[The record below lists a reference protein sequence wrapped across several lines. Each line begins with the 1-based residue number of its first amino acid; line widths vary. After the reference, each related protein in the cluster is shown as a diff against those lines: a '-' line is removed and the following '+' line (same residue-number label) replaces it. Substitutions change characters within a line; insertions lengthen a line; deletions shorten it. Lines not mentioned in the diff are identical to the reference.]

1 MRLHHQLLKRTPAD
15 GFTLTELLVAAS
27 IGVLLSLVAGE
38 ALVSHLQSNARL
50 ESLERL
56 RNDWNRASHF
66 IESEVALS
74 ERVLTSSGSVNLD
87 QCSPE
92 ITADEFRFALEIRR
106 DLPPVI
112 YFVRNNES
120 NSSSIWN
127 GTESLYRCGPKL
139 REDGKYCTA
148 SDANLAIQST
158 EDNIQ
163 PCKRK
168 DSNLPSSYPPISL
181 AMLADGMEPK
191 SASDPDGCGFKTN
204 NQSITS
210 KSLQATFCITGVGE
224 QQFKADLNTYSR
236 ISPIFSYPN
245 ATSLCS
251 DQNLTI
257 EGFYKLSGG
266 DSDANNLSVP
276 QGEVPEDQD
285 VLICGYGG
293 GDTIE
298 GSTGNDVL
306 EAGDLTG
313 SSHPSAT
320 LSGLAGNDR
329 LVGGKGNDS
338 LNGNGGD
345 DVLIGQDGN
354 DTLNGG
360 AGENRYLPG
369 LGNDT
374 VEGGPDLDVVFL
386 DDVRNNF
393 TGLSACTRSNCSL
406 SYTKA
411 GTDYTLTTTNAEVL
425 IFRDGRYDLK

>member
-1 MRLHHQLLKRTPAD
+1 MRLHHQLLKRTQAD
-15 GFTLTELLVAAS
+15 GFTLTELLLAAS
-27 IGVLLSLVAGE
+27 MGVLLSLVAGE
-38 ALVSHLQSNARL
+38 ALISHLQSNARL

-74 ERVLTSSGSVNLD
+74 ERVLTSAGSVNLD

-92 ITADEFRFALEIRR
+92 ITAEEFRFALEIRR
-106 DLPPVI
+106 DLQPVI
-112 YFVRNNES
+112 YFVRDNDS
-120 NSSSIWN
+120 NSSSVWN
-127 GTESLYRCGPKL
+127 GTESLYRCGPGIA
-139 REDGKYCTA
+139 EDGNYSNQITGSSSSLGGSKLVLDGLTQDCNLTVITDP
-148 SDANLAIQST
+148 SDT
-158 EDNIQ
+158 
-163 PCKRK
+163 
-168 DSNLPSSYPPISL
+168 SN
-181 AMLADGMEPK
+181 
-191 SASDPDGCGFKTN
+191 
-204 NQSITS
+204 TS
-210 KSLQATFCITGVGE
+210 KSLRINLCIKGISTQTFEGE
-224 QQFKADLNTYSR
+224 TSTYSR
-236 ISPIFSYPN
+236 ISPIFSYPS

-276 QGEVPEDQD
+276 QGEVPGDQD

-313 SSHPSAT
+313 SSHPNAT

-329 LVGGKGNDS
+329 LVGGKGDDT
-338 LNGNGGD
+338 LNGNEGD

-354 DTLNGG
+354 DTLSGG
-360 AGENRYLPG
+360 SGENRYLPG
-369 LGNDT
+369 FGNDS
-374 VEGGPDLDVVFL
+374 VVGGPDLDVVFL

-393 TGLSACTRSNCSL
+393 AGLSACTRSNCSL

-411 GTDYTLTTTNAEVL
+411 GTDYTLTTTKAEVL

>member
-1 MRLHHQLLKRTPAD
+1 MRLHNELLKRTKAD

-27 IGVLLSLVAGE
+27 IGVLLSVVAGE

-74 ERVLTSSGSVNLD
+74 ERVLTSPGSVNLD
-87 QCSPE
+87 QCSPS

-112 YFVRNNES
+112 YFVRDNEV

-127 GTESLYRCGPKL
+127 GSASLYRCGPSIA
-139 REDGKYCTA
+139 EDGDY
-148 SDANLAIQST
+148 ANQITGTESSLGVSKLVLDGLA
-158 EDNIQ
+158 EDCDLSVI
-163 PCKRK
+163 P
-168 DSNLPSSYPPISL
+168 DPSNT
-181 AMLADGMEPK
+181 
-191 SASDPDGCGFKTN
+191 TN
-204 NQSITS
+204 TS
-210 KSLQATFCITGVGE
+210 KSLRINLCIKGISTQTFEGE
-224 QQFKADLNTYSR
+224 TNTYSR

-266 DSDANNLSVP
+266 DSSANTLSVP

-293 GDTIE
+293 GDNIE

-313 SSHPSAT
+313 NSHPGAT
-320 LSGLAGNDR
+320 LNGLDGNDR
-329 LVGGKGNDS
+329 LVGGKGADA
-338 LNGNGGD
+338 LNGNAGD

-354 DTLNGG
+354 DTLTGG
-360 AGENRYLPG
+360 TGENRYLPG
-369 LGNDT
+369 LGNDSI
-374 VEGGPDLDVVFL
+374 VGGPDLDVVFL

-393 TGLSACTRSNCSL
+393 SGLSACTRSNCSL
-406 SYTKA
+406 SYSNA
-411 GTDYTLTTTNAEVL
+411 GTAYTLTTTNAEVL

>member
-27 IGVLLSLVAGE
+27 IGILLSLVAGE

-74 ERVLTSSGSVNLD
+74 ERVLTSSESVNLD
-87 QCSPE
+87 QCSHE
-92 ITADEFRFALEIRR
+92 ITAEEFRFALEIRR

-112 YFVRNNES
+112 YFVRTNEA

-127 GTESLYRCGPKL
+127 GTESLYRCGPGIT
-139 REDGKYCTA
+139 EDGNYSNQITGSSSSPGDSKLVLDGLTQEC
-148 SDANLAIQST
+148 NLKVI
-158 EDNIQ
+158 
-163 PCKRK
+163 K
-168 DSNLPSSYPPISL
+168 DSSSTL
-181 AMLADGMEPK
+181 
-191 SASDPDGCGFKTN
+191 N
-204 NQSITS
+204 TS
-210 KSLQATFCITGVGE
+210 KSLRINLCIKGISTQTFEGE
-224 QQFKADLNTYSR
+224 TNTYSR

-245 ATSLCS
+245 DTSLCS
-251 DQNLTI
+251 DQDLTI

-266 DSDANNLSVP
+266 DSEENMLRVP
-276 QGEVPEDQD
+276 QGKVPQDQD

-293 GDTIE
+293 GDFIE

-313 SSHPSAT
+313 NSHPGAE

-329 LVGGKGNDS
+329 LVGGQGNDT
-338 LNGNGGD
+338 LHGNEGD
-345 DVLIGQDGN
+345 DVLIGQGGD
-354 DTLNGG
+354 DSLDGG

-369 LGNDT
+369 LGDDSI
-374 VEGGPDLDVVFL
+374 VGGPDLDVVFL

-411 GTDYTLTTTNAEVL
+411 STAYTLTMTNAEIL
-425 IFRDGRYDLK
+425 IFRDGRHDLR

>member
-1 MRLHHQLLKRTPAD
+1 MRLHNELLKRAKTD

-38 ALVSHLQSNARL
+38 ALISHLQSNARL

-74 ERVLTSSGSVNLD
+74 ERVLTSPGSVNLD
-87 QCSPE
+87 QCSPA
-92 ITADEFRFALEIRR
+92 ITANEFRFALEIRR
-106 DLPPVI
+106 DLAPVI
-112 YFVRNNES
+112 YFVRDNEA
-120 NSSSIWN
+120 NSGSIWN
-127 GTESLYRCGPKL
+127 GSASLYRCGPSIA
-139 REDGKYCTA
+139 EDGNYTNEITGTDA
-148 SDANLAIQST
+148 SLGGSKLVLDGLA
-158 EDNIQ
+158 EDCDLSIITD
-163 PCKRK
+163 P
-168 DSNLPSSYPPISL
+168 SNT
-181 AMLADGMEPK
+181 
-191 SASDPDGCGFKTN
+191 TN
-204 NQSITS
+204 TS
-210 KSLQATFCITGVGE
+210 KSLRINLCIKGISTQTFEGE
-224 QQFKADLNTYSR
+224 TNTYSR

-266 DSDANNLSVP
+266 DSSANTLSVP

-345 DVLIGQDGN
+345 DILIGQDGN

-411 GTDYTLTTTNAEVL
+411 GTNYTLTTTNAEVL